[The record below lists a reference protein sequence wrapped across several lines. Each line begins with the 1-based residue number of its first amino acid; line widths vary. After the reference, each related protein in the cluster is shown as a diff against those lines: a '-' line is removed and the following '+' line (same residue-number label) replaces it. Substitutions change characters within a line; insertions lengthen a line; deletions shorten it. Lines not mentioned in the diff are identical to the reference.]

1 MIALWD
7 ALPVALQNPLLL
19 VAMLCPCVGLAV
31 VVLRGFSP
39 WPLVRA
45 MLWRFRW
52 VNAMFVLL
60 IAVSLGMG
68 IGLFAQERGLRR
80 GTAQAAEKFDLVIA
94 APGSDITLM
103 MAAVYLQP
111 ANVPLLMGD
120 LYNAVEAHPHVK
132 LAAPLAFGD
141 SYQGAPVVG
150 TTDAFVRH
158 LSDGE
163 IQGRGFETVHEAIIG
178 AQVPLEIGDQFTPA
192 HGHGSAADTQAHDQ
206 PITVVGR
213 IPATGSPWDRAL
225 MVPVE
230 SVWEVHGL
238 ANGHAPE
245 RMDQIGPPFD
255 ADFFPGTPAIIVQ
268 PKALWASYSLR
279 AEFTNS
285 DSMGFFPGAVLARLY
300 AVLGDMRQA
309 MSVLST
315 VSLALVA
322 ISVLIGLMILIRLFQ
337 RQLATL
343 RALGAP
349 VRFVFAVVWS
359 YAVCLLALG
368 ALLAGVFGQIAT
380 TVLSHILTQRS
391 DIVIQAPL
399 GWTEAHMIAG
409 FITLASFAALLP
421 AWRTRHQSIVSALRS

>member
-1 MIALWD
+1 
-7 ALPVALQNPLLL
+7 
-19 VAMLCPCVGLAV
+19 
-31 VVLRGFSP
+31 
-39 WPLVRA
+39 
-45 MLWRFRW
+45 
-52 VNAMFVLL
+52 
-60 IAVSLGMG
+60 
-68 IGLFAQERGLRR
+68 
-80 GTAQAAEKFDLVIA
+80 
-94 APGSDITLM
+94 
-103 MAAVYLQP
+103 
-111 ANVPLLMGD
+111 
-120 LYNAVEAHPHVK
+120 
-132 LAAPLAFGD
+132 
-141 SYQGAPVVG
+141 
-150 TTDAFVRH
+150 
-158 LSDGE
+158 
-163 IQGRGFETVHEAIIG
+163 
-178 AQVPLEIGDQFTPA
+178 
-192 HGHGSAADTQAHDQ
+192 
-206 PITVVGR
+206 
-213 IPATGSPWDRAL
+213 
-225 MVPVE
+225 
-230 SVWEVHGL
+230 
-238 ANGHAPE
+238 
-245 RMDQIGPPFD
+245 MDQIGPPFD